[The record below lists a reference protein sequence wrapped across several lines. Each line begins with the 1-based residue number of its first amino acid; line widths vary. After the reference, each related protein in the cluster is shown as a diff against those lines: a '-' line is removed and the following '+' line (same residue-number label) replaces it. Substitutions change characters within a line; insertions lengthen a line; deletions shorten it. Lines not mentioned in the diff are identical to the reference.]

1 MGESFKFDILFY
13 IFLNNRRPKMRT
25 YSFNVLP
32 NLPENLKSLEEL
44 ATNMWFTW
52 NWDAIMMFVSIDE
65 DLWHRSHRN
74 PKWVL
79 GALSYDRLM
88 QLSSDENFLKRLH
101 EVKRRFDEYIN
112 FKDTWFNRIK
122 TEKENNLLVAYFSME
137 YGVGEGLPIYSGG
150 LGMLSGDHLKS
161 SSDMGIPVIGVGLLY
176 RKGYVQQVLNRD
188 NWQMEAYPE
197 NDWYNMPVEIV
208 KDRNGNPLRISVN
221 LAGED
226 VKVAVWRVP
235 VGRTSLYLLDTNLP
249 DNTITAR
256 SITEQLYGGD
266 RDNRIRQEI
275 ILGIGGYRALKA
287 MGLVPT
293 VYHVNEGH
301 SAFLLLERIRDLMH
315 ERGISFDQARKI
327 VWASSIFTT
336 HTPVM
341 AGNEYF
347 DFKLIEK
354 YFSEYI
360 KDMGLSLSDFIELG
374 KEERS
379 SSSFCMTVLAL
390 RLCAFSNA
398 VSKLHQDTTRK
409 MWHKVWSGIPLYEI
423 PIEYITNGVH
433 TSSWISHEHHDLYK
447 DYICV
452 DCDKTTVEGYN
463 WNNIY
468 NIPDEKIW
476 EVKNIRKQKLI
487 KLVRERLLR
496 QYRRLGADSTVLKEI
511 ENVLNPNYLTIG
523 FARRFATYKR
533 ANLFIKNLERLARIV
548 NNDEKPVQ
556 FIIAGK
562 AHQADIAGKEIIKQ
576 VASFS
581 LDKRFK
587 SRIVFVEDYNMNVA
601 RYMVQGVDVWLN
613 TPIRPLEASG
623 TSGMK
628 AAINGTLHLSVL
640 DGWWVEGYSPDLG
653 WAIGGMEDYRSD
665 EERDYVESEALYN
678 LLEKVI
684 VPLYYDNRENG
695 IPKKWIAMVKNSV
708 AKISAFFNTDR
719 MLREYYERFYLKAH
733 HHFETLR
740 DQHILVDI
748 GDWWRRIVDR
758 FYNIKIHLD
767 FKHEGEI
774 KTGSSI
780 NIKASVNMAGLK
792 TSDIKVEAVVGS
804 LDGDN
809 MFKYGR
815 SFEMKPENITAERVI
830 YSVDIKCYRSGRHD
844 IDVRAVP
851 YHMHLPDVFIP
862 GFVVWN
868 E

>member
-1 MGESFKFDILFY
+1 MK
-13 IFLNNRRPKMRT
+13 T
-25 YSFNVLP
+25 YSFNVIPDLP
-32 NLPENLKSLEEL
+32 ANLKPLEEL

-52 NWDAIMMFVSIDE
+52 NWEAIMLFVSIDE
-65 DLWHRSHRN
+65 ELWHRSHRN

-79 GALSYDRLM
+79 GALSHDKVMELAA
-88 QLSSDENFLKRLH
+88 DEDFLKRLY
-101 EVKRRFDEYIN
+101 EVKKRFDEYMN
-112 FKDTWFNRIK
+112 FKDTWFNKVK
-122 TEKENNLLVAYFSME
+122 TEKENNMLVAYFSME

-161 SSDMGIPVIGVGLLY
+161 SSDMGLPVIGVGLLY

-208 KDRNGNPLRISVN
+208 KDQNGKPLRVCVN

-226 VKVAVWRVP
+226 VYIGLWRVP

-249 DNTITAR
+249 ENNIWSRTITD
-256 SITEQLYGGD
+256 QLYGGD
-266 RDNRIRQEI
+266 RDNRIKQEI
-275 ILGIGGYRALKA
+275 VLGIGGYRALKA

-301 SAFLLLERIRDLMH
+301 SAFVLIERIRDLMQ
-315 ERGISFDQARKI
+315 ERKLSFNEAQKI
-327 VWASSIFTT
+327 VWATSVFTT

-354 YFSEYI
+354 YFSNYVNDI
-360 KDMGLSLSDFIELG
+360 GLSLAEFMELG
-374 KEERS
+374 KEDKDS
-379 SSSFCMTVLAL
+379 SAFCMTVLAL
-390 RLCAFSNA
+390 RLCGFSNA

-409 MWHKVWSGIPLYEI
+409 MWRRVWNNLPLYDI

-433 TSSWISHEHHDLYK
+433 TSSWVSHEHYEVYK
-447 DYICV
+447 EYICEN
-452 DCDKTTVEGYN
+452 CDKTTVEGYN
-463 WNNIY
+463 WKRVY
-468 NIPDEKIW
+468 DIPDEKLW
-476 EVKNIRKQKLI
+476 EIKKIRKQKLI
-487 KLVRERLLR
+487 KLVRERLKR
-496 QYRRLGADSTVLKEI
+496 QYKRLGADETVLKEI
-511 ENVLNPNYLTIG
+511 ENVLNPEYLTIG

-533 ANLFIKNLERLARIV
+533 ANLFMKNLERLAKIV

-556 FIIAGK
+556 FIISGK
-562 AHQADIAGKEIIKQ
+562 AHQADVAGKELVKQ
-576 VASFS
+576 VASLS

-613 TPIRPLEASG
+613 NPIRPLEASG

-628 AAINGTLHLSVL
+628 AAINGTLNLSVL

-653 WAIGGMEDYRSD
+653 WAIGGMEDYRND
-665 EERDYVESEALYN
+665 EERDYVESEAIYN
-678 LLEKVI
+678 LIEKVI

-695 IPKKWIAMVKNSV
+695 IPKRWMSMVKNSI
-708 AKISAFFNTDR
+708 AKIASFFNTDR
-719 MLREYYERFYLKAH
+719 MLREYYEKFYLKAH
-733 HHFETLR
+733 HYFENLKNPN
-740 DQHILVDI
+740 VVKDI
-748 GDWWRRIVDR
+748 GEWWERIINN
-758 FYNIKIHLD
+758 FYNMKIELD
-767 FKHEGEI
+767 FKPEGEI

-780 NIKASVNMAGLK
+780 TIKAIVSLAGLK
-792 TSDIKVEAVVGS
+792 VSDIKVEAVVGS
-804 LDGDN
+804 LDGEN
-809 MFKYGR
+809 IFKYGR
-815 SFEMKPENITAERVI
+815 SFEMKPENISNNNVL
-830 YSVDIKCYRSGRHD
+830 YSVDVKCYKSGRHD
-844 IDVRAVP
+844 VAVRAVP
-851 YHMHLPDVFIP
+851 YHQELPDVFIP